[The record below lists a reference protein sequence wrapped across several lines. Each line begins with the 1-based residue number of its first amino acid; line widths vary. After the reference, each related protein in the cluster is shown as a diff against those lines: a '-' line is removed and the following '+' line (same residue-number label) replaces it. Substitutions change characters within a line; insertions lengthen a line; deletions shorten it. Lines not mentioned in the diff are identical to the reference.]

1 MQIAQSS
8 ALLEAMQEHRVTVQG
23 RTCILEAPVRHILS
37 PVLDP
42 HFRRAL
48 SYLRPYRR
56 QLLLVVVLSLVST
69 AFSLLVPLLSRTLVD
84 GAILAGDAG
93 ALRLVVLLF
102 VAVTVAGFGLNVW
115 SGLRYTR
122 VSADILFDMRLA
134 LYRHLQQLS
143 PRFHAR
149 TRFGDIMSRLNND
162 IGEIQRVAS
171 EVVLAWV
178 GNVLFLIGAVVMLA
192 YLDLRLLLLG
202 TAALPVSIW
211 ALVHYRRRLET
222 RVAVLRERSADIG
235 SFLIETLQGVRLVVA
250 ANAQER
256 EVRRFRGRNRRF
268 IDALMAMQWT
278 TYLSGGLP
286 GLVLSGST
294 ALVFLY
300 GGQRVIDGTLT
311 LGTLVAFM
319 AYQLRLFGPV
329 QALMGLYASLATVRV
344 SLGRVHE
351 ILDVEPEVVE
361 LPSATALPAVRGE
374 LELDDVTLSFDRG
387 AAVLEHVTLKAPAG
401 GCLAIV
407 GPSGGGKSTVADL
420 VLRFLDPDAG
430 TVRLDGHDLR
440 TLRLRDLRAQVALV
454 EQEPAVF
461 HASIADN
468 IRYARPDATDEEV
481 RAAAGAAGLA
491 ELLASLPDGCATLVG
506 ERGAALSA
514 GERQRLA
521 VARAL
526 LTAPAVLVLDEPTAA
541 LDPESEQQVADGF
554 ETVMRGRTTVLI
566 THRAALARR
575 ADRVAVLDG
584 ARIVEDGAPDELM
597 ARGGRFA
604 QLFAAGRESRGAG
617 APAPGD
623 GAGRRDGTDAPG

>member
-1 MQIAQSS
+1 M
-8 ALLEAMQEHRVTVQG
+8 
-23 RTCILEAPVRHILS
+23 
-37 PVLDP
+37 LDP

-48 SYLRPYRR
+48 SYLRPYRW
-56 QLLLVVVLSLVST
+56 QLVLVVVLSLVST
-69 AFSLLVPLLSRTLVD
+69 GFSLVVPLLSRTLVD

-93 ALRLVVLLF
+93 ALRLVVLVF
-102 VAVTVAGFGLNVW
+102 VAVTAAGFGLNVW
-115 SGLRYTR
+115 SGMRYTR
-122 VSADILFDMRLA
+122 VSADVLFDMRLA
-134 LYRHLQQLS
+134 LYRHLQRLS

-149 TRFGDIMSRLNND
+149 TRFGDVMSRLNND
-162 IGEIQRVAS
+162 IGEIQRIAS
-171 EVVLAWV
+171 EAVLAWV
-178 GNVLFLIGAVVMLA
+178 GNVLFLVGAVVMLA
-192 YLDLRLLLLG
+192 YLDVRLLLLG
-202 TAALPVSIW
+202 TAALPVSVW
-211 ALVHYRRRLET
+211 ALVHYRRRLEK

-256 EVRRFRGRNRRF
+256 EVRRFRRRNGRF

-294 ALVFLY
+294 ALVFLV

-319 AYQLRLFGPV
+319 AYQLRLFAPV
-329 QALMGLYASLATVRV
+329 QALMGLYASFATVRV

-361 LPSATALPAVRGE
+361 SPSAGALPAVRGA
-374 LELDDVTLSFDRG
+374 LDLDDVTLSFDRG
-387 AAVLEHVTLKAPAG
+387 APVLEHVTLRVAAG
-401 GCLAIV
+401 ECLAIV
-407 GPSGGGKSTVADL
+407 GPSGGGKSTIADL
-420 VLRFLDPDAG
+420 ALRFLDPDAG
-430 TVRLDGHDLR
+430 TVRLDGRDLR
-440 TLRLRDLRAQVALV
+440 ALRLRDLRAHVGLV
-454 EQEPAVF
+454 DQEPAVF

-468 IRYARPDATDEEV
+468 IRYARPDATDGEV
-481 RAAAGAAGLA
+481 RAAAGRAGLA
-491 ELLASLPDGCATLVG
+491 RFVATLPEGYATVVG

-526 LTAPAVLVLDEPTAA
+526 LAAPSVLVLDEPTAA
-541 LDPESEQQVADGF
+541 LDPESEQQVAEGF

-584 ARIVEDGAPDELM
+584 ARVVEHGAPDELM

-604 QLFAAGRESRGAG
+604 ELFAADRAS
-617 APAPGD
+617 
-623 GAGRRDGTDAPG
+623 

>member
-1 MQIAQSS
+1 M
-8 ALLEAMQEHRVTVQG
+8 
-23 RTCILEAPVRHILS
+23 
-37 PVLDP
+37 LDP
-42 HFRRAL
+42 HLRRAL
-48 SYLRPYRR
+48 SHLRPYRR
-56 QLLLVVVLSLVST
+56 RLLLVVALGLVST

-102 VAVTVAGFGLNVW
+102 AVVTLAGFGLNVW
-115 SGLRYTR
+115 SGMCYTR
-122 VSADILFDMRLA
+122 VSADVLFDMRLA
-134 LYRHLQQLS
+134 LYRHLQRLS

-149 TRFGDIMSRLNND
+149 TRFGDVMSRLNND
-162 IGEIQRVAS
+162 VGEIQRVAS

-178 GNVLFLIGAVVMLA
+178 GNVLFLVGAVGMLA
-192 YLDLRLLLLG
+192 YLDVRLLALG
-202 TAALPVSIW
+202 AAALPVSVW
-211 ALVHYRRRLET
+211 ALVRYRRRLET
-222 RVAVLRERSADIG
+222 RVAALRERSADIG
-235 SFLIETLQGVRLVVA
+235 SFLVETLQAVRLVVA

-256 EVRRFRGRNRRF
+256 EVGRFRARNRRF
-268 IDALMAMQWT
+268 VDALMAMQWT

-286 GLVLSGST
+286 GLVLSVST
-294 ALVFLY
+294 AAVFLY

-329 QALMGLYASLATVRV
+329 QALMGLYASFATVRV

-361 LPSATALPAVRGE
+361 APSAAALPAVRGE
-374 LELDDVTLSFDRG
+374 LELDGVTLSFDRG
-387 AAVLEHVTLKAPAG
+387 GPVLEDVTLRAPAG
-401 GCLAIV
+401 ACLAIV
-407 GPSGGGKSTVADL
+407 GPSGGGKSTIADL
-420 VLRFLDPDAG
+420 ALRFLDPDAG
-430 TVRLDGHDLR
+430 TVRLDGRDLR
-440 TLRLRDLRAQVALV
+440 TLRLRDLRAHVALV

-461 HASIADN
+461 HASIAEN
-468 IRYARPDATDEEV
+468 VRYARPGATDDEV
-481 RAAAGAAGLA
+481 RAAVSAAGLA
-491 ELLASLPDGCATLVG
+491 GLAASLPDGCATVVG

-526 LTAPAVLVLDEPTAA
+526 LAAPAVLVLDEPTAA
-541 LDPESEQQVADGF
+541 LDPESEQQVAEGF
-554 ETVMRGRTTVLI
+554 EAVMRGRTTVLI

-584 ARIVEDGAPDELM
+584 AHVVEHGAPDELM

-604 QLFAAGRESRGAG
+604 QLFAADRAS
-617 APAPGD
+617 
-623 GAGRRDGTDAPG
+623 

>member
-1 MQIAQSS
+1 MIVVAAAGSAYSS
-8 ALLEAMQEHRVTVQG
+8 A
-23 RTCILEAPVRHILS
+23 
-37 PVLDP
+37 VLDP

-102 VAVTVAGFGLNVW
+102 VAVTAAGFGLNVW

-134 LYRHLQQLS
+134 LYRHLQRLS

-178 GNVLFLIGAVVMLA
+178 GNVLFLVGAVVMLA

-256 EVRRFRGRNRRF
+256 EVRRFRGRNDRF

-361 LPSATALPAVRGE
+361 LPSATALPAVRGD

-491 ELLASLPDGCATLVG
+491 GLLASLPDGYATLVG

-541 LDPESEQQVADGF
+541 LDPESEQQVAEGF

-604 QLFAAGRESRGAG
+604 QLFAAGRESPGAG

>member
-1 MQIAQSS
+1 M
-8 ALLEAMQEHRVTVQG
+8 
-23 RTCILEAPVRHILS
+23 
-37 PVLDP
+37 LDP
-42 HFRRAL
+42 HLRRAL
-48 SYLRPYRR
+48 SYLTPYRWR
-56 QLLLVVVLSLVST
+56 LALVAVLSLVST
-69 AFSLLVPLLSRTLVD
+69 GFSLAVPLLSRTLVD

-102 VAVTVAGFGLNVW
+102 AAVTAAGFGLNVW

-122 VSADILFDMRLA
+122 VSADVLFDMRLA
-134 LYRHLQQLS
+134 LYRHLQTLS

-149 TRFGDIMSRLNND
+149 TRFGDVLSRLNND

-178 GNVLFLIGAVVMLA
+178 GNVLFLIGAVVALA

-202 TAALPVSIW
+202 TAALPVSVW
-211 ALVHYRRRLET
+211 ALVRYRRRLET

-235 SFLIETLQGVRLVVA
+235 SFLVETLQGVRLVVA

-256 EVRRFRGRNRRF
+256 EVRRFRARNGRF
-268 IDALMAMQWT
+268 VDALMAMQRT

-319 AYQLRLFGPV
+319 AYQLRLFAPV
-329 QALMGLYASLATVRV
+329 QALMGLYASFATVRV

-361 LPSATALPAVRGE
+361 PPGAAALPAVRGE
-374 LELDDVTLSFDRG
+374 LALDDVTLSFDRG
-387 AAVLEHVTLKAPAG
+387 APVLEHVTLKAPAG
-401 GCLAIV
+401 ACLAIV
-407 GPSGGGKSTVADL
+407 GPSGGGKSTIADL
-420 VLRFLDPDAG
+420 LLRFLDPDAG
-430 TVRLDGHDLR
+430 AVRLDGRDLR
-440 TLRLRDLRAQVALV
+440 TLRLRDLRARVALV

-461 HASIADN
+461 HASIAEN
-468 IRYARPDATDEEV
+468 IRYARPEATGGEV
-481 RAAAGAAGLA
+481 RAAAEAAGLA
-491 ELLASLPDGCATLVG
+491 GLLARLPEGCATVVG

-521 VARAL
+521 LARAL
-526 LTAPAVLVLDEPTAA
+526 LADPSVLVLDEPTAA

-554 ETVMRGRTTVLI
+554 GKVMRGRTTVVI

-584 ARIVEDGAPDELM
+584 ARVVEHGAPDELM

-604 QLFAAGRESRGAG
+604 QLFAADRES
-617 APAPGD
+617 
-623 GAGRRDGTDAPG
+623 

>member
-1 MQIAQSS
+1 MPRGSGA
-8 ALLEAMQEHRVTVQG
+8 AELAA
-23 RTCILEAPVRHILS
+23 APAGPGSLILS
-37 PVLDP
+37 AVLDP
-42 HFRRAL
+42 HLRRAL
-48 SYLRPYRR
+48 SHLRPYRWR
-56 QLLLVVVLSLVST
+56 LALVVVLSLVST
-69 AFSLLVPLLSRTLVD
+69 GFSLAVPLLSRTLVD

-102 VAVTVAGFGLNVW
+102 AAVTAAGFGLNVW

-122 VSADILFDMRLA
+122 VSADVLFDMRLA
-134 LYRHLQQLS
+134 LYRHLQRLS

-149 TRFGDIMSRLNND
+149 TRFGDVMSRLNND
-162 IGEIQRVAS
+162 VGEIQRVAS

-178 GNVLFLIGAVVMLA
+178 GNVLFLIGAVVALA

-202 TAALPVSIW
+202 TAALPVSVW
-211 ALVHYRRRLET
+211 ALVRYRRRLET
-222 RVAVLRERSADIG
+222 RVAALRERSADIG
-235 SFLIETLQGVRLVVA
+235 SFLVETLQGVRLVVA

-256 EVRRFRGRNRRF
+256 EVRRFRARNGRF
-268 IDALMAMQWT
+268 VEALMAMQRT

-319 AYQLRLFGPV
+319 AYQLRLFAPV
-329 QALMGLYASLATVRV
+329 QALMGLYASFATVRV

-361 LPSATALPAVRGE
+361 APGAAALPAVRGE
-374 LELDDVTLSFDRG
+374 LALDDVTLSFDRG
-387 AAVLEHVTLKAPAG
+387 APVLEHATLQVPTG
-401 GCLAIV
+401 TCLAVV
-407 GPSGGGKSTVADL
+407 GPSGGGKSTIADL
-420 VLRFLDPDAG
+420 LLRFLDPDGGA
-430 TVRLDGHDLR
+430 VRLDGRDLR
-440 TLRLRDLRAQVALV
+440 TLRLRDLRARVALV

-468 IRYARPDATDEEV
+468 IRYARPEATGGEV
-481 RAAAGAAGLA
+481 RAAADAAGLA
-491 ELLASLPDGCATLVG
+491 GLLARLPEGCATVVG

-521 VARAL
+521 LARAL
-526 LTAPAVLVLDEPTAA
+526 LADPAVLVLDEPTAA
-541 LDPESEQQVADGF
+541 LDPESEQQVAEGF
-554 ETVMRGRTTVLI
+554 RKVMRGRTTVVI

-584 ARIVEDGAPDELM
+584 ARVVEHGAPDELM

-604 QLFAAGRESRGAG
+604 QLFAADRE
-617 APAPGD
+617 P
-623 GAGRRDGTDAPG
+623 

>member
-1 MQIAQSS
+1 
-8 ALLEAMQEHRVTVQG
+8 
-23 RTCILEAPVRHILS
+23 
-37 PVLDP
+37 VLDP

-48 SYLRPYRR
+48 SYLRPYRW
-56 QLLLVVVLSLVST
+56 QLTLVVVLSLVST
-69 AFSLLVPLLSRTLVD
+69 GFSLVVPLLSRTLVD

-93 ALRLVVLLF
+93 ALRLVVLVF
-102 VAVTVAGFGLNVW
+102 VAVTAAGFGLNVW

-122 VSADILFDMRLA
+122 VSAGVLFDMRLA
-134 LYRHLQQLS
+134 LYRHLQRLS

-162 IGEIQRVAS
+162 IGEIQRIAS

-211 ALVHYRRRLET
+211 ALVHYRRRLEK

-235 SFLIETLQGVRLVVA
+235 SFLIETLQGVRLVIA

-256 EVRRFRGRNRRF
+256 EVQRFRRRNGRF

-319 AYQLRLFGPV
+319 AYQLRLFAPV

-361 LPSATALPAVRGE
+361 PPSAEALPDVRVEPEVGEAPREAAPPAVRGE

-387 AAVLEHVTLKAPAG
+387 PVLEHVTLRAPAG
-401 GCLAIV
+401 ACLAIV
-407 GPSGGGKSTVADL
+407 GPSGGGKSTIADL
-420 VLRFLDPDAG
+420 ALRFLDPDAG
-430 TVRLDGHDLR
+430 TVRLDGRDLR
-440 TLRLRDLRAQVALV
+440 GLRLRDLRAHVGLV

-468 IRYARPDATDEEV
+468 IRYARPGATDDEV
-481 RAAAGAAGLA
+481 RAAAARAGLA
-491 ELLASLPDGCATLVG
+491 RFAATLPDGYETVVG

-526 LTAPAVLVLDEPTAA
+526 LAAPSVLVLDEPTAA
-541 LDPESEQQVADGF
+541 LDPESEQQVAEGF
-554 ETVMRGRTTVLI
+554 EAVMRGRTTVLI
-566 THRAALARR
+566 THRASLARR

-584 ARIVEDGAPDELM
+584 ARVVEEGAPDELM

-604 QLFAAGRESRGAG
+604 ELFAADRES
-617 APAPGD
+617 
-623 GAGRRDGTDAPG
+623 

>member
-1 MQIAQSS
+1 M
-8 ALLEAMQEHRVTVQG
+8 
-23 RTCILEAPVRHILS
+23 
-37 PVLDP
+37 LDP

-48 SYLRPYRR
+48 SYLRPYRW
-56 QLLLVVVLSLVST
+56 QLVLVVALSLVST
-69 AFSLLVPLLSRTLVD
+69 GFSLAVPLLSRTLVD

-102 VAVTVAGFGLNVW
+102 VAVTAAGFGLNVW
-115 SGLRYTR
+115 SGMRYTR
-122 VSADILFDMRLA
+122 VSADVLFDMRLA
-134 LYRHLQQLS
+134 LYRHLQRLS

-149 TRFGDIMSRLNND
+149 TRFGDVMSRLNND
-162 IGEIQRVAS
+162 IGEIQRIAS

-192 YLDLRLLLLG
+192 YLDVRLLLLG
-202 TAALPVSIW
+202 TAALPVSVW
-211 ALVHYRRRLET
+211 ALVRYRRRLEK

-256 EVRRFRGRNRRF
+256 EVGRFRRRNGRF

-286 GLVLSGST
+286 GLVLSAST

-319 AYQLRLFGPV
+319 AYQLRLFSPV

-361 LPSATALPAVRGE
+361 PPSAAALPAVRGE
-374 LELDDVTLSFDRG
+374 LALDDVTVSFDRG
-387 AAVLEHVTLKAPAG
+387 APVLERVTLHVPAG
-401 GCLAIV
+401 ACLAIV
-407 GPSGGGKSTVADL
+407 GPSGGGKSTIADL
-420 VLRFLDPDAG
+420 ALRFLDPDAG
-430 TVRLDGHDLR
+430 TVRLDGRDLR
-440 TLRLRDLRAQVALV
+440 TLRLRDLRAHVGLV

-468 IRYARPDATDEEV
+468 IRYARPEATDEEV
-481 RAAAGAAGLA
+481 RAAAARAGLA
-491 ELLASLPDGCATLVG
+491 RFVAALPDGYGTVVG

-526 LTAPAVLVLDEPTAA
+526 LAAPSVLVLDEPTAA
-541 LDPESEQQVADGF
+541 LDPESEQQVAAGF
-554 ETVMRGRTTVLI
+554 EAVMRGRTTILI

-584 ARIVEDGAPDELM
+584 ARVVEQGPPDELM

-604 QLFAAGRESRGAG
+604 ELFAADRTA
-617 APAPGD
+617 
-623 GAGRRDGTDAPG
+623 

>member
-1 MQIAQSS
+1 M
-8 ALLEAMQEHRVTVQG
+8 
-23 RTCILEAPVRHILS
+23 
-37 PVLDP
+37 LDP
-42 HFRRAL
+42 HLRRAL
-48 SYLRPYRR
+48 SYLAPYRWR
-56 QLLLVVVLSLVST
+56 LALVAVLSLVST
-69 AFSLLVPLLSRTLVD
+69 GFSLAVPLLSRTLVD

-102 VAVTVAGFGLNVW
+102 AAVTAAGFGLNVW

-122 VSADILFDMRLA
+122 VSADVLFDMRLA
-134 LYRHLQQLS
+134 LYRHLQTLS

-149 TRFGDIMSRLNND
+149 TRFGDVLSRLNND

-178 GNVLFLIGAVVMLA
+178 GNVLFLIGAVVALA

-202 TAALPVSIW
+202 TAALPVSVW
-211 ALVHYRRRLET
+211 ALVRYRRRLEM

-235 SFLIETLQGVRLVVA
+235 SFLVETLQGVRLVVA

-256 EVRRFRGRNRRF
+256 EVRRFRARNGRF
-268 IDALMAMQWT
+268 VDALMAMQRT

-319 AYQLRLFGPV
+319 AYQLRLFAPV
-329 QALMGLYASLATVRV
+329 QALMGLYASFATVRV

-361 LPSATALPAVRGE
+361 PPGAAALPAVRGE
-374 LELDDVTLSFDRG
+374 LALDDVTLSFDRG
-387 AAVLEHVTLKAPAG
+387 APVLEHVSLKAPAG
-401 GCLAIV
+401 ACLAIV
-407 GPSGGGKSTVADL
+407 GPSGGGKSTIADL
-420 VLRFLDPDAG
+420 LLRFLDPDAG
-430 TVRLDGHDLR
+430 AVRLDGRDLR
-440 TLRLRDLRAQVALV
+440 TLRLRDLRARVALV

-461 HASIADN
+461 HASIAEN
-468 IRYARPDATDEEV
+468 IRYARPEATDGEV
-481 RAAAGAAGLA
+481 RAAAEAAGLA
-491 ELLASLPDGCATLVG
+491 GLLARLPEGCATVVG

-521 VARAL
+521 LARAL
-526 LTAPAVLVLDEPTAA
+526 LADPSVLVLDEPTAA
-541 LDPESEQQVADGF
+541 LDPESEQQVAEGF
-554 ETVMRGRTTVLI
+554 GKVMRGRTTVVI

-584 ARIVEDGAPDELM
+584 ARVVEHGAPDELM

-604 QLFAAGRESRGAG
+604 QLFAADRES
-617 APAPGD
+617 
-623 GAGRRDGTDAPG
+623 

>member
-1 MQIAQSS
+1 M
-8 ALLEAMQEHRVTVQG
+8 
-23 RTCILEAPVRHILS
+23 
-37 PVLDP
+37 LDP
-42 HFRRAL
+42 HLRRAL
-48 SYLRPYRR
+48 SHLTPYRWR
-56 QLLLVVVLSLVST
+56 LALVAVLSLVST
-69 AFSLLVPLLSRTLVD
+69 GFSLAVPLLSRTLVD

-102 VAVTVAGFGLNVW
+102 AAVTTAGFGLNVW

-122 VSADILFDMRLA
+122 VSADVLFDMRLA
-134 LYRHLQQLS
+134 LYRHLQTLS

-149 TRFGDIMSRLNND
+149 TRFGDVMSRLNND

-178 GNVLFLIGAVVMLA
+178 GNVLFLIGAVVALA

-202 TAALPVSIW
+202 TAALPVSVW
-211 ALVHYRRRLET
+211 ALVRYRRRLET

-235 SFLIETLQGVRLVVA
+235 SFLVETLQGVRLVVA

-256 EVRRFRGRNRRF
+256 EVRRFRARNGRF
-268 IDALMAMQWT
+268 VDALMAMQRT

-319 AYQLRLFGPV
+319 AYQLRLFAPV
-329 QALMGLYASLATVRV
+329 QALMGLYASFATVRV

-361 LPSATALPAVRGE
+361 PPGAAALPAVRGE
-374 LELDDVTLSFDRG
+374 LALDDVTLSFDRG
-387 AAVLEHVTLKAPAG
+387 APVLEHVSLKAPAG
-401 GCLAIV
+401 ACLAIV
-407 GPSGGGKSTVADL
+407 GPSGGGKSTIADL
-420 VLRFLDPDAG
+420 LLRFLDPDAG
-430 TVRLDGHDLR
+430 AVRLDGRDLR
-440 TLRLRDLRAQVALV
+440 TLRLRDLRARVALV

-461 HASIADN
+461 HASIAEN
-468 IRYARPDATDEEV
+468 IRYARPDATAGEV
-481 RAAAGAAGLA
+481 RAAAEAAGLA
-491 ELLASLPDGCATLVG
+491 GLLARLPEGCATVVG

-521 VARAL
+521 LARAL
-526 LTAPAVLVLDEPTAA
+526 LADPSVLVLDEPTAA

-554 ETVMRGRTTVLI
+554 GKVMRGRTTVVI

-584 ARIVEDGAPDELM
+584 ARVVEHGAPDELM

-604 QLFAAGRESRGAG
+604 QLFAADRES
-617 APAPGD
+617 
-623 GAGRRDGTDAPG
+623 

>member
-1 MQIAQSS
+1 M
-8 ALLEAMQEHRVTVQG
+8 
-23 RTCILEAPVRHILS
+23 
-37 PVLDP
+37 LDP

-48 SYLRPYRR
+48 SYLRPYRW
-56 QLLLVVVLSLVST
+56 QLTLVVALSLVST
-69 AFSLLVPLLSRTLVD
+69 GFSLVVPLLSRTLVD

-93 ALRLVVLLF
+93 ALRLVVLVF
-102 VAVTVAGFGLNVW
+102 VAVTAAGFGLNVW

-122 VSADILFDMRLA
+122 VSADVLFDMRLA

-149 TRFGDIMSRLNND
+149 TRFGDVMSRLNND
-162 IGEIQRVAS
+162 IGEIQRIAS

-178 GNVLFLIGAVVMLA
+178 GNVLFLLGALGMLA

-211 ALVHYRRRLET
+211 ALVHYRRRLEK

-256 EVRRFRGRNRRF
+256 EVQRFRRRNGRF

-361 LPSATALPAVRGE
+361 SPSAEALADVRVEPEVGEAPGEAAVPAVRGE

-387 AAVLEHVTLKAPAG
+387 PVLEHVTLRAPAG
-401 GCLAIV
+401 ACLAIV
-407 GPSGGGKSTVADL
+407 GPSGGGKSTIADL
-420 VLRFLDPDAG
+420 ALRFLDPDAG
-430 TVRLDGHDLR
+430 TVRLDGRDLR
-440 TLRLRDLRAQVALV
+440 ALRLRDLRAHVGLV

-468 IRYARPDATDEEV
+468 IRYARPGATDEEV
-481 RAAAGAAGLA
+481 RTAAARAGLA
-491 ELLASLPDGCATLVG
+491 RFAATLPDAYETVVG

-526 LTAPAVLVLDEPTAA
+526 LAAPSVLVLDEPTAA
-541 LDPESEQQVADGF
+541 LDPESEQRVAEGF
-554 ETVMRGRTTVLI
+554 EAVMRGRTTVLI

-584 ARIVEDGAPDELM
+584 ARVVEEGAPDELM

-604 QLFAAGRESRGAG
+604 ELFAADRAS
-617 APAPGD
+617 
-623 GAGRRDGTDAPG
+623 

>member
-1 MQIAQSS
+1 M
-8 ALLEAMQEHRVTVQG
+8 
-23 RTCILEAPVRHILS
+23 
-37 PVLDP
+37 LDP

-102 VAVTVAGFGLNVW
+102 VAVTAAGFGLNVW

-178 GNVLFLIGAVVMLA
+178 GNVLFLVGAVVMLA

-256 EVRRFRGRNRRF
+256 EVRRFRGRNDRF

-361 LPSATALPAVRGE
+361 LPSATALPAVRGD

-420 VLRFLDPDAG
+420 ALRFLDPDAG

-491 ELLASLPDGCATLVG
+491 GLLASLPDGYATLVG

-541 LDPESEQQVADGF
+541 LDPESEQQVAEGF

-604 QLFAAGRESRGAG
+604 QLFAASRESRGAG

>member
-1 MQIAQSS
+1 M
-8 ALLEAMQEHRVTVQG
+8 
-23 RTCILEAPVRHILS
+23 
-37 PVLDP
+37 LDP

-102 VAVTVAGFGLNVW
+102 VAVTAAGFGLNVW

-122 VSADILFDMRLA
+122 VSADVLFDMRLA

-256 EVRRFRGRNRRF
+256 EVQRFRGRNGRF

-387 AAVLEHVTLKAPAG
+387 SPVLEHVTLKAPAG
-401 GCLAIV
+401 ACLAIV
-407 GPSGGGKSTVADL
+407 GPSGGGKSTIADL

-430 TVRLDGHDLR
+430 TVRLDGQDLR
-440 TLRLRDLRAQVALV
+440 ALRLRDLRAQVALV

-491 ELLASLPDGCATLVG
+491 GLLASLPDGYATLVG

-541 LDPESEQQVADGF
+541 LDPESEQQVAEGF

-584 ARIVEDGAPDELM
+584 ARVVEDGAPDELM

-604 QLFAAGRESRGAG
+604 KLFAASRESRGAG
-617 APAPGD
+617 APAPED

>member
-1 MQIAQSS
+1 MPES
-8 ALLEAMQEHRVTVQG
+8 
-23 RTCILEAPVRHILS
+23 APVPLILS
-37 PVLDP
+37 AVVDP
-42 HFRRAL
+42 HLRRAL
-48 SYLRPYRR
+48 SYLTPYRWR
-56 QLLLVVVLSLVST
+56 LALVVVLSLVST
-69 AFSLLVPLLSRTLVD
+69 GFSLAVPLLSRTLVD

-102 VAVTVAGFGLNVW
+102 AAVTAAGFGLNVW

-122 VSADILFDMRLA
+122 VSADVLFDMRLA
-134 LYRHLQQLS
+134 LYRHLQRLS

-178 GNVLFLIGAVVMLA
+178 GNVLFLVGAVVMLA
-192 YLDLRLLLLG
+192 YLDVRLLLLG
-202 TAALPVSIW
+202 AAALPASVW
-211 ALVHYRRRLET
+211 ALVRYRRRLEA
-222 RVAVLRERSADIG
+222 RVAALRERSADIG
-235 SFLIETLQGVRLVVA
+235 SFLVETLQGVRLVVA

-256 EVRRFRGRNRRF
+256 EVRRFRARNGRF
-268 IDALMAMQWT
+268 VDALMAMQWT

-286 GLVLSGST
+286 GLVLSGGT

-319 AYQLRLFGPV
+319 AYQLRLFAPV
-329 QALMGLYASLATVRV
+329 QALMGLYASFASVRV

-361 LPSATALPAVRGE
+361 APGAEALPAVRGE

-387 AAVLEHVTLKAPAG
+387 SPVLEHVTLKAHAG
-401 GCLAIV
+401 ACLAIV
-407 GPSGGGKSTVADL
+407 GPSGGGKSTIVDL

-430 TVRLDGHDLR
+430 AVRLDGRDLR
-440 TLRLRDLRAQVALV
+440 TLRLRDLRARVALV

-461 HASIADN
+461 HASIAEN
-468 IRYARPDATDEEV
+468 IRYARPEATDDEV
-481 RAAAGAAGLA
+481 LAAAGAAGLA
-491 ELLASLPDGCATLVG
+491 GLLAALPEGCATVVG

-526 LTAPAVLVLDEPTAA
+526 LAAPSVLVLDEPTAA
-541 LDPESEQQVADGF
+541 LDPESEQQVAAGF
-554 ETVMRGRTTVLI
+554 EKVMRGRTTILI

-575 ADRVAVLDG
+575 ADQVAVLDG
-584 ARIVEDGAPDELM
+584 ARVVEHGTPDELM

-604 QLFAAGRESRGAG
+604 QLFAADRES
-617 APAPGD
+617 
-623 GAGRRDGTDAPG
+623 

>member
-361 LPSATALPAVRGE
+361 LPSATALPAVRGD

-420 VLRFLDPDAG
+420 ALRFLDPDAG

-491 ELLASLPDGCATLVG
+491 GLLASLPDGCATLVG

-521 VARAL
+521 VARG
-526 LTAPAVLVLDEPTAA
+526 
-541 LDPESEQQVADGF
+541 VADGPGGAGSRRAHGGPRSRIGAAGGRW
-554 ETVMRGRTTVLI
+554 VRDGHAGAHHRSHHPSGGSRAARGSGRRSRRRAHRRGR
-566 THRAALARR
+566 RPR
-575 ADRVAVLDG
+575 
-584 ARIVEDGAPDELM
+584 
-597 ARGGRFA
+597 
-604 QLFAAGRESRGAG
+604 
-617 APAPGD
+617 PAD
-623 GAGRRDGTDAPG
+623 GAGRPVRAAVRGRPRVARRGRAGAGGWRRPT